1 MLPLSERALFQLSG
15 LACKFIAEPETIGVF
30 VRWATGMHAKDVPD
44 CDGVDC
50 FFKLAT
56 VEEWR
61 ELMTEAMMTH
71 EIALGGAPLGGGD

>member
-1 MLPLSERALFQLSG
+1 MRELSERELFQLSG

-56 VEEWR
+56 VKEWR
-61 ELMTEAMMTH
+61 DLMAEAMMVY
-71 EIALGGAPLGGGD
+71 EIALGGTPLGSGD